1 MSSSDIYTDVSELGL
16 VKTTI
21 GLVIGVIISIIF
33 ISIGV
38 YLSFFDKNYFDKVV
52 KFLIKND
59 LLQSIFFSF

>member
-38 YLSFFDKNYFDKVV
+38 
-52 KFLIKND
+52 
-59 LLQSIFFSF
+59 